1 MGNPIFAEVAMNEK
15 NEKWEQAVKRPGDLY
30 HRGEDYRSEFARDY
44 TRILHSNGYRRMKHK
59 TQVFF
64 NAAGNDHICTRMEH
78 VAHVESVSS
87 TIARSLGLNDEL
99 TRAIAM
105 AHDIGHAPF
114 GHEGERA
121 ISEITERDLNYKFW
135 HEKNGLRFVDCI
147 ELLPNPRDEKLNLDL
162 TFAVRDGIISH
173 CGEVDKNFLRPRSQD
188 IDIAKEFETSGA
200 YEASTW
206 EGCVV
211 KLADKIAY
219 IGRDIEDAQLLGY
232 LTKED
237 EKLLREIAHRCNNDA
252 VNTTV
257 ITHSMISDICKH
269 STPENGL
276 CFSTQMQDILTEI
289 KAFNYDHIYHS
300 PRLEPYKKYSHLI
313 INTLY
318 DYLCSFYPEQKK
330 GDVYPSLLEKLPP
343 EFGRHEFMKTFAEWL
358 CQYINFDPSYK
369 GYGVEFSVNCKNLK
383 IYEKLQDK
391 TLYQRAVID
400 FIAGMTDSY
409 AERAFRELLGC

>member
-121 ISEITERDLNYKFW
+121 ISEITERDLKYKFW

-173 CGEVDKNFLRPRSQD
+173 CGEVDKNFLRPRSQN
-188 IDIAKEFETSGA
+188 IDITKEFETSGA

-276 CFSTQMQDILTEI
+276 CFRTQMQDILTEI
-289 KAFNYDHIYHS
+289 KAFNCFDKS
-300 PRLEPYKKYSHLI
+300 P
-313 INTLY
+313 
-318 DYLCSFYPEQKK
+318 
-330 GDVYPSLLEKLPP
+330 PS
-343 EFGRHEFMKTFAEWL
+343 
-358 CQYINFDPSYK
+358 
-369 GYGVEFSVNCKNLK
+369 
-383 IYEKLQDK
+383 
-391 TLYQRAVID
+391 VIWV
-400 FIAGMTDSY
+400 
-409 AERAFRELLGC
+409 